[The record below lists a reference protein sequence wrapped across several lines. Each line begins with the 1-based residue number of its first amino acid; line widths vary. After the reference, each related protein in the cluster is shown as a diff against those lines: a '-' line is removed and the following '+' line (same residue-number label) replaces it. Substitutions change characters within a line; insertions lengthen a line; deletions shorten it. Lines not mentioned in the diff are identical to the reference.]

1 MYCFVA
7 FGNISFIDQDLEEQ
21 VSVLTEARDKVM
33 ESLKKFKSQQESSSQ
48 EIHAQL
54 QKENEQF
61 QEKIQQQVW
70 LLTSIVWLASN
81 WSPNATLFI

>member
-61 QEKIQQQVW
+61 QEKIQQQV
-70 LLTSIVWLASN
+70 
-81 WSPNATLFI
+81 